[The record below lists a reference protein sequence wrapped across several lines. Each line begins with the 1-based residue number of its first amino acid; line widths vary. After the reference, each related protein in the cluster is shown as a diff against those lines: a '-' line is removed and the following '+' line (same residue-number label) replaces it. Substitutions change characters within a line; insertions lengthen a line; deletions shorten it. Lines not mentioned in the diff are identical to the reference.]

1 MHLGVSF
8 AQGRTQLGFYLII
21 LELSL
26 ITQAFNILFS
36 SILSEVYTYGSHT
49 SDQNHFLLD
58 ELFE

>member
-36 SILSEVYTYGSHT
+36 SILSEIYTSGSQT
-49 SDQNHFLLD
+49 SDRNHFLLA